1 MIKLSRA
8 ELKKLSALCERR
20 SYDIRFFIENEAK
33 TDMEKALA
41 QNEREW
47 MAALSMKLSEIMLSD
62 AKRIEITH

>member
-8 ELKKLSALCERR
+8 ELKRLSKLCERM
-20 SYDIRFFIENEAK
+20 SYDLRFYIDNEAK

-47 MAALSMKLSEIMLSD
+47 MVSLSMKLSEIILSD
-62 AKRIEITH
+62 AKRVEITH